1 MRCVAA
7 LLSMFAC
14 FASAGAAPV
23 ATERGGTLAVEGAA
37 YRLEFQADGQMV
49 LELRDGKRQWRR
61 VTRRD
66 KSLEFA
72 LAEGGAIHSSAHAA
86 PRRRHVVADGV
97 VTVGVTMLLSPAP
110 RVVARV
116 HFLCVD
122 EGVLVRFAL
131 EGDAPPEAMCWPMP
145 RLWLP
150 EPLFDAYTY
159 WRAPDAAR
167 QGRLEALGDQN
178 VYAGVSAWGDRG
190 DTAKRLSSRHP
201 ALVVR
206 GESAG
211 LALGVVLVDYGAAW
225 KGSFAFI
232 QRHRPSALFLYAAQA
247 PPEAAA
253 RGLWAWLAPFP
264 PRDTVAAAQ
273 QVERLLAA
281 AARLAGAFRA
291 IAPEP
296 DAEWGRRLPDFPPSL
311 RRAKPVADI
320 RDAVVYTVNEYI
332 HSDHGLALARKVGS
346 DVLVRGWFK
355 WHEAPDWASFASLVP
370 KAHAL
375 GALFGGGIT
384 CSALYDGENG
394 LAEKAWRDL
403 ATRGP
408 DGKLVDA
415 WGEAGTRHGTLSN
428 PAYLRY
434 LLRWCT
440 QQIDAGADYLFM
452 DEHTAALQANEGF
465 DDHSC
470 RDFRDFLRQRYV
482 QDKGWRLDDPR
493 WQQTFGIALADKA
506 ECPDGTLA
514 SFAYRAYLARRGF
527 VAKPHDGRNPLA
539 REWHASRR
547 WRDDR
552 AWKWLTDAIRAYARS
567 RGRRV
572 LLSANGLARYVD
584 LQVLGVWGEWRVKD
598 GRVDLRDNQIHA
610 WGSTV
615 GTGWALAGRRVPVVF
630 FHDWGFGG
638 FPWLKVPS
646 EDRRLWMRVRG
657 AEIYA
662 AGGFFAFPVHGPF
675 GQDALRDGTLAEV
688 ARQTAYYQRHRR
700 LYLDARPIGFE
711 P

>member
-7 LLSMFAC
+7 LLSAFAC
-14 FASAGAAPV
+14 FAAAGA
-23 ATERGGTLAVEGAA
+23 
-37 YRLEFQADGQMV
+37 
-49 LELRDGKRQWRR
+49 
-61 VTRRD
+61 
-66 KSLEFA
+66 
-72 LAEGGAIHSSAHAA
+72 
-86 PRRRHVVADGV
+86 
-97 VTVGVTMLLSPAP
+97 
-110 RVVARV
+110 
-116 HFLCVD
+116 
-122 EGVLVRFAL
+122 
-131 EGDAPPEAMCWPMP
+131 
-145 RLWLP
+145 
-150 EPLFDAYTY
+150 
-159 WRAPDAAR
+159 
-167 QGRLEALGDQN
+167 
-178 VYAGVSAWGDRG
+178 
-190 DTAKRLSSRHP
+190 
-201 ALVVR
+201 
-206 GESAG
+206 
-211 LALGVVLVDYGAAW
+211 
-225 KGSFAFI
+225 
-232 QRHRPSALFLYAAQA
+232 
-247 PPEAAA
+247 
-253 RGLWAWLAPFP
+253 
-264 PRDTVAAAQ
+264 
-273 QVERLLAA
+273 
-281 AARLAGAFRA
+281 
-291 IAPEP
+291 
-296 DAEWGRRLPDFPPSL
+296 LPDFPPSL

-320 RDAVVYTVNEYI
+320 RDAVVYTVNESI
-332 HSDHGLALARKVGS
+332 HSDYGLALARKVGS

-355 WHEAPDWASFASLVP
+355 WHEAPDWARFASLVP

-394 LAEKAWRDL
+394 LAEKDWRDL

-408 DGKLVDA
+408 DGTLVDA

-434 LLRWCT
+434 LLGWCT

-452 DEHTAALQANEGF
+452 DEHTAALQASEGF

-539 REWHASRR
+539 REWHACRR

-552 AWKWLTDAIRAYARS
+552 AWKWLTDAIRAYAKS

-615 GTGWALAGRRVPVVF
+615 GAGWALAGRRVPVVF

-711 P
+711 PLETAEPLLSLALWRRDEPPALLLHVVNRQAADAKPTRRRNVAVRIPTAVTPKAVRVVSPDWDGEQRGTASTDGRWTTIALPNLEAYAVAVLDYAALPALPLAARRIVPAKRWARPDRGEFVVGKDGGVAEQWALNGYLQGMLHTHLRNPPTFAVHLPRGGTLRVHVRAVATLGAKLECLVDGRLVRAVDLPDRDGKNDGTAREHDRTCEFPVPPGKHRVTVRNTGGDWLTVDWYAFVGELAAP